1 MKHFLLPKDGNFYK
15 ANLHCH
21 TTCSDGKL
29 TPEQVKKE
37 YMDRGYSVVAYTDHY
52 LILPHTELCDE
63 NFVAL
68 HGYELEVHADT
79 EPVSQAKKTHINL
92 IALSPD
98 NLLQIAYHRSKYVK
112 GNMCSKIAEAVIDE
126 SLPDYERVHSPGCIS
141 EIMHNAREHGYFVI
155 YNHPTWSLDDYS
167 DYANYDG
174 MHAMEMYNYDSYVA
188 GYEEINPRVYDD
200 ILRTGKR
207 IFCVGADD
215 NHNHR
220 PLDSP
225 RCDSFGAFT
234 VIKAP
239 ELTYT
244 AITDALVKGNFYASM
259 GPEIKELYYED
270 GMVHIK
276 TSAAQRIIMN
286 MGCRRAAVAIR
297 EKGKALTSASFKVPA
312 DAVYIRLTV
321 FDKHGKRADTNA
333 YFVDEFDATN

>member
-1 MKHFLLPKDGNFYK
+1 MKHFLLPKDGAFYK

-52 LILPHTELCDE
+52 LILPHTELCDK
-63 NFVAL
+63 NFIAL
-68 HGYELEVHADT
+68 HGYELEIHSNT
-79 EPVSQAKKTHINL
+79 EPVSRSKKTHINL

-112 GNMCSKIAEAVIDE
+112 GNMRSKRAEAVIDE
-126 SLPDYERVHSPGCIS
+126 SLCDYERVHSPECVS
-141 EIMHNAREHGYFVI
+141 DIMHSARENGYFVI
-155 YNHPTWSLDDYS
+155 YNHPTWSLDDYH

-174 MHAMEMYNYDSYVA
+174 MHAMEIYNYSSLNA
-188 GYEEINPRVYDD
+188 GYEEVNGNIYDD
-200 ILRTGKR
+200 ILRTGNR
-207 IFCVGADD
+207 IFCIGADD
-215 NHNHR
+215 NHNGY

-225 RCDSFGAFT
+225 KCDSFGAFT
-234 VIKAP
+234 VIKSP

-270 GMVHIK
+270 GKAVIK
-276 TSAAQRIIMN
+276 TSAAQRIIMHC
-286 MGCRRAAVAIR
+286 GCRRSFVAIR
-297 EKGKALTSASFKVPA
+297 EKGKRLTSASFNIPD
-312 DAVYIRLTV
+312 DAIYVRFTV
-321 FDKHGKRADTNA
+321 VDKHGMRADSNA
-333 YFVDEFDATN
+333 YFVDEFK